1 MFNAEDEGDVGLSER
16 LCRAKTNV
24 LPTNYHEHPVVKR
37 NPNEDAFPVAL
48 YMAAVPYSLTDSV
61 GIWLVHLLSRQR
73 HPCAASGNASC
84 VNAAVGGGG
93 HTESFVCLWSGADS
107 LVSFFPPRGTM
118 ERHFC
123 RTPTQSAL
131 NLLEH
136 A

>member
-73 HPCAASGNASC
+73 HPMCS
-84 VNAAVGGGG
+84 VRKRI
-93 HTESFVCLWSGADS
+93 VCQCGC
-107 LVSFFPPRGTM
+107 RGWWTY
-118 ERHFC
+118 
-123 RTPTQSAL
+123 
-131 NLLEH
+131 
-136 A
+136 